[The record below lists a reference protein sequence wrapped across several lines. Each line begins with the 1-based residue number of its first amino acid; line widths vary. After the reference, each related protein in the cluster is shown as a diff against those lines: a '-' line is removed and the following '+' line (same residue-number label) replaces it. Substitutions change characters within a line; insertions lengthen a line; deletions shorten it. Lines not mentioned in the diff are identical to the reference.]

1 MKNKKMFFVLTFL
14 VILITSVFAGSKAIL
29 TDIIEK
35 NYLVGISS
43 TNQGLKVSSAYFLG
57 EMKSSKAVIPLMKIL
72 REDKSESARLASALA
87 LVKIGDA
94 RGIFMVK
101 RTVDFNDHEK
111 VRKLAKHLYS
121 AYLIGDEQTAHNDV
135 NFALAVLK

>member
-1 MKNKKMFFVLTFL
+1 MFFVLAVLTVL
-14 VILITSVFAGSKAIL
+14 LTSVYAGSNAIPTEL
-29 TDIIEK
+29 IEK
-35 NYLVGISS
+35 SYLVGISS
-43 TNQGLKVSSAYFLG
+43 DNQGLKVSSAYFLG
-57 EMKSSKAVIPLMKIL
+57 EMKSFKAVIPLMKIL
-72 REDKSESARLASALA
+72 RDDKSESARLAAALA

-121 AYLIGDEQTAHNDV
+121 AYLIGDESTANNDV
-135 NFALAVLK
+135 NFALAVLN

>member
-1 MKNKKMFFVLTFL
+1 MFFVLTFL
-14 VILITSVFAGSKAIL
+14 GILITSVFAGSNAIPTEL
-29 TDIIEK
+29 IEE

-94 RGIFMVK
+94 RGIFIVK
-101 RTVDFNDHEK
+101 RTIDFNDHEK

>member
-14 VILITSVFAGSKAIL
+14 GILITSVFAGSNAIPTEL
-29 TDIIEK
+29 IEE

-94 RGIFMVK
+94 RGIFIVK
-101 RTVDFNDHEK
+101 RTIDFNDHEK

>member
-14 VILITSVFAGSKAIL
+14 AILITSVFAASKAIL